1 MSSIT
6 TLRREAAT
14 CTACPLYRHATQ
26 TVFGEG
32 DAHAAI
38 VLVGEQPGND
48 EDLAG
53 RPFVG
58 PAGRLLDRALE
69 RAGLERSSLYVTNA
83 VKHFKWSKDRGG
95 GKRRIHEKPSAS
107 EVEAC
112 RPWLE
117 QELWLIRPQVVVCL
131 GATAARS
138 VLARAVTIA
147 ASRGRPLTSPEGYR
161 TLVTVHPSAL
171 LRIPDPGDREDAEE
185 RFVHQVP
192 LRAIRRPVAAS
203 LDAFHLALHADRG
216 TEAAEEEPAGFQG
229 PPRSVQHGLEVRVIA
244 GEMEDGVADDHIHAG
259 ILERHI
265 FDRFDSK
272 IRLRKRGREHPC
284 EGANSV
290 HSLPVRVRS
299 VNFVPFP
306 QEVDE
311 VSTGTAPHVQY
322 SHSG

>member
-58 PAGRLLDRALE
+58 PAGRLLDGALE

-138 VLARAVTIA
+138 VLARAVTIT
-147 ASRGRPLTSPEGYR
+147 ASRGRPLTSPEGHR

-185 RFVHQVP
+185 RFIAD
-192 LRAIRRPVAAS
+192 LRAAGRSAQHAIR
-203 LDAFHLALHADRG
+203 
-216 TEAAEEEPAGFQG
+216 
-229 PPRSVQHGLEVRVIA
+229 
-244 GEMEDGVADDHIHAG
+244 ADD
-259 ILERHI
+259 EKTTR
-265 FDRFDSK
+265 
-272 IRLRKRGREHPC
+272 
-284 EGANSV
+284 
-290 HSLPVRVRS
+290 
-299 VNFVPFP
+299 
-306 QEVDE
+306 
-311 VSTGTAPHVQY
+311 
-322 SHSG
+322 